1 MRVDAGD
8 VDHAGVHADIS
19 DDRGFPAVD
28 DEAPFSA
35 AKPAVQAV
43 GIADRDGR
51 RTHGMLCDDS
61 VAAVA
66 DRIADRNLFDLDDA
80 AFERA
85 DRQQVLL
92 VGDADAVQSD
102 AEPYH
107 VELRFREAL
116 DPGAVV
122 DVPQDVPLREG
133 GDQPVAQFAEQ
144 GDLAAREVVVPGFVA
159 TG

>member
-1 MRVDAGD
+1 MQMLP
-8 VDHAGVHADIS
+8 
-19 DDRGFPAVD
+19 PA
-28 DEAPFSA
+28 A
-35 AKPAVQAV
+35 AQAAVQSV

-51 RTHGMLCDDS
+51 GPYGTVFRHAVASVSDRVADGNLLDLHDPAAQRADGQQVFLMHEADS
-61 VAAVA
+61 V
-66 DRIADRNLFDLDDA
+66 
-80 AFERA
+80 
-85 DRQQVLL
+85 QP
-92 VGDADAVQSD
+92 D
-102 AEPYH
+102 AEPDH